1 MYYISEIS
9 IITKDK
15 QKSVIKL
22 DKGLN
27 IIYGK
32 SNTGKSLIVDCI
44 NYMYGAQKHRFD
56 DKLNIKEIQMIVISD
71 GGNLELFREIN
82 TKKITVISAIDGID
96 NGSYGVGSDKNSI
109 SKVWLKLMGIN
120 DETKIVSTLEGKLQR
135 LTYRTFSHIFLVD
148 EEEVIKTVSILT
160 SKGSRGNVSTS
171 VLSALLY
178 LATGNTYLPK
188 ENVKTKEIRN
198 ERKDAVNNFV
208 QRSLDKIRNKNFE
221 DFMIKIDKTPV
232 ELEKE
237 INIILSEIEDTESL
251 LEINSNKRIDITNEI
266 FELDDKINQN
276 NILYNRNVN
285 LASQYAS
292 DIKRLTFIAE
302 SDAHMNGV
310 PILDHCPFCNGEL
323 PKEQT
328 ESCVDAA
335 VQEVKKTEKQLEDL
349 RSLQKSLLVE
359 IDEFTSKKY
368 DLISQR
374 KEIDRLI
381 RNEIKPKINK
391 LKSQLHDYTLS
402 LNQSKT
408 EEMLKDFNDIII
420 SELKITEE
428 EESKELKI
436 EIPKYFEEIF
446 KEKIIKN
453 LKNLLTECKYRN
465 YENCDFEIPG
475 YDIVI
480 NGQSKRS
487 QGKGFRAYL
496 NTLVSIAIQDCLYE
510 YDLYVPRIFVVDS
523 PILTLKEKEV
533 YSENE
538 FVSNP
543 MKEGLFKYLV
553 NHQEN
558 KQIVVIEND
567 IPKIEYKNVNLIQFT
582 KDEREGRYGLL
593 TNFRD

>member
-71 GGNLELFREIN
+71 GGNLELSREIN
-82 TKKITVISAIDGID
+82 TKKITVISTIDSID

-221 DFMIKIDKTPV
+221 DFTIKIDKTPV

-335 VQEVKKTEKQLEDL
+335 VQEVKKIEKQFEDL

-420 SELKITEE
+420 SELKITEV